1 MLEKTFCEKV
11 DMKAMYIQS
20 GRMVYNQGFILSPP
34 PNPCTHTHART
45 HMHAHTHAHARTHTH
60 AHTHTYT
67 CTHMHAHTH
76 TERPVE
82 NERDAVQTSSQC
94 QAAARQ
100 VYTKFGDNDSKIS
113 NYDIEFF
120 SPARPNCWSRFVSTT
135 TFSCSPTVQWYRG
148 LVGWGSWTVP
158 PEPLHR

>member
-34 PNPCTHTHART
+34 PNPCTHIHTHTHTCTHART
-45 HMHAHTHAHARTHTH
+45 HTYTHTHTCMHTHTCTHTCTHACTHTH
-60 AHTHTYT
+60 AHTHT
-67 CTHMHAHTH
+67 HMHACTHSH

-82 NERDAVQTSSQC
+82 NERDTVQTSSQR

-100 VYTKFGDNDSKIS
+100 VYTKFGDNYSKIS
-113 NYDIEFF
+113 NYE
-120 SPARPNCWSRFVSTT
+120 
-135 TFSCSPTVQWYRG
+135 
-148 LVGWGSWTVP
+148 
-158 PEPLHR
+158 